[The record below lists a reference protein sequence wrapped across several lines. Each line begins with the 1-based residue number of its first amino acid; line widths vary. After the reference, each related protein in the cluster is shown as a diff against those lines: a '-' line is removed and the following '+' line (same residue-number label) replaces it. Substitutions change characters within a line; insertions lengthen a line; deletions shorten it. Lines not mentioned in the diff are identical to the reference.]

1 MARKHVA
8 PAVTASKSAPSL
20 SPDAAGA
27 VRILA
32 ERCRLARAQLGA
44 LDFQRALLEA
54 QAQPL
59 RAQLQK
65 DGAEADALIKAG
77 ADAHGITEAGWIYD
91 PSSGTFSRK
100 GQP

>member
-1 MARKHVA
+1 M
-8 PAVTASKSAPSL
+8 PA
-20 SPDAAGA
+20 DQAGA
-27 VRILA
+27 VRVLVGKVA
-32 ERCRLARAQLGA
+32 EAQRLLGA

-54 QAQPL
+54 QAQPI

-77 ADAHGITEAGWIYD
+77 ADAHGITEAGWSYD